1 MPAGRMG
8 FVDLHNHLLWGI
20 DDGCATLEESL
31 ESARLLVDAGFEA
44 VATSPHASGD
54 FPSLDWS
61 LCERRRAEVQSALA
75 EAGIPLAL
83 HPNSENKLDE
93 SFLARVDGPERRGIG
108 ATQRWALVELPF
120 QSAVPALPDLVFRL
134 RRKGVMPLFAHPERC
149 LEFEKRGRAEEVVR
163 LGGALQLNVGALA
176 GLYGR
181 GARKVAERL
190 LGQGLYSVAATD
202 LHVPQRA
209 GEWLEEGLRTL
220 AKRAGREVHDRL
232 LSDNPR
238 RVLAGEDL
246 AGEGLA

>member
-1 MPAGRMG
+1 MG

-31 ESARLLVDAGFEA
+31 AAARLLVASGFDT
-44 VATSPHASGD
+44 VATSPHAAGD

-61 LCERRRAEVQSALA
+61 LCERRRAEVQAALDA
-75 EAGIPLAL
+75 EGIPLAL

-93 SFLARVDGPERRGIG
+93 GFLARVDGPERRGIG

-120 QSAVPALPDLVFRL
+120 QSAVPALPELVFRL

-149 LEFEKRGRAEEVVR
+149 LEFERPGRAAEVVR

-176 GLYGR
+176 SLYGR
-181 GARKVAERL
+181 GARKLAEKL
-190 LGQGLYSVAATD
+190 LGEGLYAVAATD
-202 LHVPQRA
+202 LHVPHRA
-209 GEWLEEGLRTL
+209 DEWLEEGLHAL
-220 AKRAGREVHDRL
+220 EKRAGREASARL

-238 RVLAGEDL
+238 RVLAGEEL
-246 AGEGLA
+246 G